1 MQKNVYC
8 KYTRDVIVGGA
19 TLLTFFNWQPPS
31 DLSSAKNA
39 AAHEHATNEL
49 SYFQWAGGAEVTRFL
64 EHATGAQLFR
74 CGWFKL

>member
-49 SYFQWAGGAEVTRFL
+49 SYFQWGWWGRSYLVSGTRHGSSAL
-64 EHATGAQLFR
+64 PVR
-74 CGWFKL
+74 VV